1 MENQSH
7 TSRCFFGCNSAEGFH
22 SFFNFLPD
30 MDNAK
35 MIIVKGGPGTG
46 KSTFIKQIGDAF
58 TKEGYDLEYQ
68 HCSLDPESYD
78 AVTIPEIKSI
88 VVAATGH
95 HVYDPR
101 NPGAVDEILNLG
113 DYWDVEGIRKHRKEI
128 IEINSMAEGQFH
140 KVYNQL
146 KAARLLL
153 VNAEIIST
161 SALNPSK
168 MEAMKQDI
176 CSFLPAADKM
186 EQFGSER
193 NCFVSSI
200 TPFGEEH
207 LAHTVIRPETQ
218 IVGLIGEPGS
228 GRSALM
234 KQVGKQAQLR
244 GLTVEYYHK
253 PIDPSIIEHIHIPE
267 AELMVT
273 VQPELM
279 PEKSPVTKYQLTD
292 CADELSKE
300 NMNELAAA
308 KKRYEEILGDATTSL
323 LNAKNTH
330 SALEQYYVPYMDFD
344 SVDRKCKDVVE
355 ALKQHSTIFD

>member
-1 MENQSH
+1 MENKTH

-35 MIIVKGGPGTG
+35 MVIVKGGPGTG

-153 VNAEIIST
+153 ANAEIISS

-168 MEAMKQDI
+168 MNIIEQDI
-176 CSFLPAADKM
+176 CSFLPAAEKM
-186 EQFGSER
+186 ERFGSER

-207 LAHTVIRPETQ
+207 LADTIVHNNTQ
-218 IVGLIGEPGS
+218 IIGLIGEPGS
-228 GRSALM
+228 GRSTLM
-234 KQVGKQAQLR
+234 KQIGKKAQLKN
-244 GLTVEYYHK
+244 LVVEYYHK
-253 PIDPSIIEHIHIPE
+253 PIDPTIIEHIHIPE
-267 AELMVT
+267 AEIMVT
-273 VQPELM
+273 VQPDLM
-279 PEKSPVTKYQLTD
+279 PANNPMTTYNLADCANTLTRAEKS
-292 CADELSKE
+292 EISS
-300 NMNELAAA
+300 A
-308 KKRYEEILGDATTSL
+308 KQRYEEILGDAIESL
-323 LNAKNTH
+323 LYAKNTH
-330 SALEQYYVPYMDFD
+330 SELEQYYVPYMDFD
-344 SVDRKCKDVVE
+344 SVNQKCKDVVE
-355 ALKQHSTIFD
+355 SLRQHATIFN